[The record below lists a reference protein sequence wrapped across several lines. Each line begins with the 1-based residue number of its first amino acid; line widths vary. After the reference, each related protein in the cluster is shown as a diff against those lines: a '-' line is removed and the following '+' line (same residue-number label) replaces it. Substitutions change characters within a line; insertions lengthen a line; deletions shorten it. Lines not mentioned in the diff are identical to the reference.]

1 MDEALS
7 RLSPSQRIGND
18 GFSWWV
24 GQIEGTASDEKNNK
38 GGYRYKVR
46 VVGDHPKSREILD
59 TPDLPWATVMMPVNV
74 PFMPGN
80 IGGGHPQLI
89 PGCWVTGF
97 YLDNDRQK
105 PIIMGSIGP
114 VPGATS
120 TITNA
125 DPNETEAFVN
135 GPRSGQFSP
144 NPVTDGLEGKD
155 GTQKTGGGLS
165 DGTKRGDGEDRVDPG
180 VKKLAVIKDED
191 WCQVTAEK
199 CKNVDLKTQM
209 TNIIG
214 QLLYDIQNSGG
225 NIGTL
230 YVNKYTGGLIDGI
243 GDARSKVNKAVAVV
257 QEFLARVKG
266 WITTKIQEAVDALV
280 KAVLRQDETGNA
292 LTPITE
298 FFNNILKDLGCKMAD
313 IGERIAEWLT
323 NVLMNFINK
332 VYRAAICQ
340 VDELVNGIISKI
352 QQLMNDLLDSVLG
365 PLQDILGAI
374 AAPLNIIGQAI
385 NYILQLLGISCSG
398 PDQTCNKY
406 KEVCTSGEK
415 KKDKDDEDFLDKL
428 LDDIDNLFGDTPAD
442 YTQYV
447 CDEAYTGRPLEVTT
461 IGFTGGVPLPGA
473 GGGETKKPK
482 IVYTISDVE
491 VKEGE
496 IAKFVVNRSGFLEN
510 ASSVSFKTLKKKG
523 TATAGTDYL
532 SVDGILGFAPNE
544 TQKTIEVQTLV
555 DSEKDPNEV
564 FYVKLAVNSPEK
576 KDTTDIKSMFV
587 KNIGTCT
594 ISEKNVKEPYD
605 PYKPDPVNPFEPIPE
620 VPTDGVVPENPN
632 GGVDDDQV
640 LPPEPDVIPEPTYN
654 VVANRSTCPE
664 GEFIIYTITTTNLE
678 SGTILYYNLYGS
690 SITTS
695 DIIGNRLTGSFII
708 NDNVAKVTVGIAEDN
723 TIEDEEDLTFSITGT
738 FASVNVLI
746 TVSDT
751 DIDEDDL
758 GVGDT
763 PETVFET
770 FRTPIAKPPITD
782 ENGGIIEIPVDDPG
796 DPWAEP
802 PIVFIGGE
810 GSGATATGLL
820 DEKGFLTEIRVQSP
834 GFGYKLNR
842 ASENNVRCIID
853 SFTILRPGIG
863 YTSVPD
869 MYVNGELGIAEAVID
884 DDGFVIGARI
894 LNREITF
901 DRFPAIDI
909 VGGGGYGAK
918 LLPSLACLD
927 TDALSTI
934 GSTRIG
940 TGQYIDCP

>member
-7 RLSPSQRIGND
+7 RLMPSHRIGND

-24 GQIEGTASDEKNNK
+24 GQVEGTASDEKNNK

-46 VVGDHPKSREILD
+46 IVGDHPKSREILD
-59 TPDLPWATVMMPVNV
+59 TKDLPWATVMMPVNV

-97 YLDNDRQK
+97 YLDSDRQK
-105 PIIMGSIGP
+105 PIIMGSIGV

-125 DPNETEAFVN
+125 DPSNSEAFVN
-135 GPRSGQFSP
+135 GPRSGQYSS
-144 NPVTDGLEGKD
+144 NPATDGREGKD

-180 VKKLAVIKDED
+180 TKKLEVIKDED
-191 WCQVTAEK
+191 WCQITAEK
-199 CKNVDLKTQM
+199 CKDVDLKTQL
-209 TNIIG
+209 NSIIG

-225 NIGTL
+225 NIGTF
-230 YVNKYTGGLIDGI
+230 YTSKVTGGITSAIGEGRTKIDKAI
-243 GDARSKVNKAVAVV
+243 KVVK
-257 QEFLARVKG
+257 EFLARIKG

-280 KAVLRQDETGNA
+280 KAILRPDETGNS

-298 FFNNILKDLGCKMAD
+298 FFNNILKDLGCQMAD
-313 IGERIAEWLT
+313 LGERLEEWLT
-323 NVLMNFINK
+323 NVLMSFINQI
-332 VYRAAICQ
+332 YRAAICQ
-340 VDELVNGIISKI
+340 IDELVNGIISKI
-352 QQLMNDLLDSVLG
+352 QELMNKLLNSILG

-374 AAPLNIIGQAI
+374 AAPLNVIGQAI
-385 NYILQLLGISCSG
+385 NYVLKLLGISCSG

-415 KKDKDDEDFLDKL
+415 KKDKDDKDFLDDL
-428 LDDIDNLFGDTPAD
+428 LDNIDNLFGDTPAD
-442 YTQYV
+442 YTQYI

-461 IGFTGGVPLPGA
+461 IGFVGGVPLPGG

-482 IVYTISDVE
+482 ISYTINDVE

-496 IAKFVVNRSGFLEN
+496 IAKFTVTRSGYLDI
-510 ASSVSFKTLKKKG
+510 ASSVKFKTLKKQG
-523 TATAGTDYL
+523 TATSGSDYL
-532 SVDGILGFAPNE
+532 PQDGIVGFAPNE
-544 TQKTIEVQTLV
+544 TEKTIEVQTLV
-555 DSEKDPNEV
+555 DSEKDNNET
-564 FYVKLAVNSPEK
+564 FFIKMTKNSPVNDSEVK
-576 KDTTDIKSMFV
+576 TKFV
-587 KNIGTCT
+587 KNIGKGT
-594 ISEKNVKEPYD
+594 ILEKDVKEPYD
-605 PYKPDPVNPFEPIPE
+605 PYKPEPLDPFSPLPDI
-620 VPTDGVVPENPN
+620 PTDSIPDNPN
-632 GGVDDDQV
+632 GSDSGGSGTDGDSGDTT
-640 LPPEPDVIPEPTYN
+640 PTYSLT
-654 VVANRSTCPE
+654 ANRSSCPE
-664 GEFIIYTITTTNLE
+664 GEFIIYTINTTNVVNG
-678 SGTILYYNLYGS
+678 SILYYNLSGNN
-690 SITTS
+690 ITSS
-695 DIIGNRLTGSFII
+695 DIIGNQLSGSFII
-708 NDNVAKVTVGIAEDN
+708 NNDKSNVTVGIAEDG
-723 TIEDEEDLTFSITGT
+723 TIEDEETLTFSITGKGL
-738 FASVNVLI
+738 SVDVLI
-746 TVSDT
+746 TTADDQ
-751 DIDEDDL
+751 DIADFDE
-758 GVGDT
+758 GIGDV
-763 PETVFET
+763 PETVFED
-770 FRTPIAKPPITD
+770 FRIPVAKPPITD

-802 PIVFIGGE
+802 PIVFVGGE
-810 GSGATATGLL
+810 GTGATATALL
-820 DEKGFLTEIRVQSP
+820 DGNGFVTEIRVQSP

-842 ASENNVRCIID
+842 ASDNDVRCIID
-853 SFTILRPGIG
+853 AFTILRPGIG

-869 MYVNGELGIAEAVID
+869 MYVNGELGIAEAVIN

-901 DRFPAIDI
+901 REFPAIDI

-927 TDALSTI
+927 TNALSTI

>member
-1 MDEALS
+1 M
-7 RLSPSQRIGND
+7 PSHRIGND

-24 GQIEGTASDEKNNK
+24 GQVEGTASDEKNNK

-46 VVGDHPKSREILD
+46 IVGDHPKSREILD
-59 TPDLPWATVMMPVNV
+59 TKDLPWATVMMPVNV

-97 YLDNDRQK
+97 YLDSDRQK
-105 PIIMGSIGP
+105 PIIMGSIGV

-125 DPNETEAFVN
+125 DPSDSEAFVN
-135 GPRSGQFSP
+135 GPRSGQYTP
-144 NPVTDGLEGKD
+144 NPVTDGQEAKD

-180 VKKLAVIKDED
+180 TKKLEVIKDED
-191 WCQVTAEK
+191 WCQITAEK
-199 CKNVDLKTQM
+199 CKDVDLKTQL
-209 TNIIG
+209 NSIIG

-225 NIGTL
+225 NIGTF
-230 YVNKYTGGLIDGI
+230 YTSKVTGGITSAIGEGRTKIDKAI
-243 GDARSKVNKAVAVV
+243 KVVK
-257 QEFLARVKG
+257 EFLARIKG

-280 KAVLRQDETGNA
+280 KAILRPDETGNS

-298 FFNNILKDLGCKMAD
+298 FFNNILKDLGCQMAD
-313 IGERIAEWLT
+313 LGERLEEWLT
-323 NVLMNFINK
+323 NVLMSFINQI
-332 VYRAAICQ
+332 YRAAICQ
-340 VDELVNGIISKI
+340 IDELVNGIISKI
-352 QQLMNDLLDSVLG
+352 QELMNKLLNSILG

-374 AAPLNIIGQAI
+374 AAPLNVIGQAI
-385 NYILQLLGISCSG
+385 NYVLKLLGISCSG

-415 KKDKDDEDFLDKL
+415 KKDKDDKDFLDDL
-428 LDDIDNLFGDTPAD
+428 LDNIDNLFGDTPAD

-461 IGFTGGVPLPGA
+461 IGFVGGVPLPG
-473 GGGETKKPK
+473 GNGGETKKPK
-482 IVYTISDVE
+482 ISYTINDVE

-496 IAKFVVNRSGFLEN
+496 IAKFTVTRSGYLDI
-510 ASSVSFKTLKKKG
+510 ASSVKFKTLKKQG
-523 TATAGTDYL
+523 TATSGSDYL
-532 SVDGILGFAPNE
+532 PQDGIVGFAPNE
-544 TQKTIEVQTLV
+544 TEKTIEVQTLV
-555 DSEKDPNEV
+555 DSEKDNNET
-564 FYVKLAVNSPEK
+564 FFIKMTKNSPVNDSEVK
-576 KDTTDIKSMFV
+576 TNFV
-587 KNIGTCT
+587 KNIGRGT
-594 ISEKNVKEPYD
+594 ILEKDVKEPYD
-605 PYKPDPVNPFEPIPE
+605 PYKPEPLDPFSPLPDI
-620 VPTDGVVPENPN
+620 PTDSIPDNPN
-632 GGVDDDQV
+632 GSDSGGGTDDDSG
-640 LPPEPDVIPEPTYN
+640 DTTPTYRLT
-654 VVANRSTCPE
+654 ANRSSCPE
-664 GEFIIYTITTTNLE
+664 GEFIIYTINTTNVVNG
-678 SGTILYYNLYGS
+678 SILYYNLSGNN
-690 SITTS
+690 ITSS
-695 DIIGNRLTGSFII
+695 DIIGNQLSGSFII
-708 NDNVAKVTVGIAEDN
+708 NNDKSNVTVGIAEDG
-723 TIEDEEDLTFSITGT
+723 TIEDEETLTFSITGKGL
-738 FASVNVLI
+738 SVDVLI
-746 TVSDT
+746 TTADDQ
-751 DIDEDDL
+751 DIADFDE
-758 GVGDT
+758 GIGDV
-763 PETVFET
+763 PETVFED
-770 FRTPIAKPPITD
+770 FRIPVAKPPITD

-802 PIVFIGGE
+802 PIVFVGGE
-810 GSGATATGLL
+810 GTGATATALL
-820 DEKGFLTEIRVQSP
+820 DGNGFVTEIRVQSP

-842 ASENNVRCIID
+842 ASDNDVRCIVD

-869 MYVNGELGIAEAVID
+869 MYVNGELGIAEAVIN